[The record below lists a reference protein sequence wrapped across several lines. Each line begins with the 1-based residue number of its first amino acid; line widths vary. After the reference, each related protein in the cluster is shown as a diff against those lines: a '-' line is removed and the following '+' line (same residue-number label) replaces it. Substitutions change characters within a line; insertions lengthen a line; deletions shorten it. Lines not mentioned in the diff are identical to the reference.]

1 MDKVME
7 IVIVWGKYVGV
18 ELIPLAPCSSTY
30 SSSGIWCVDMSKYGW
45 MVCVVLLSASIA
57 IQEGYGLCT
66 FPTALSISF
75 LVCVGAAVSLFEY
88 SLYWNI

>member
-45 MVCVVLLSASIA
+45 MVCGTTKRIHCYSGRIRTVHFPNDAFYLFPC
-57 IQEGYGLCT
+57 LCWCSSE
-66 FPTALSISF
+66 P
-75 LVCVGAAVSLFEY
+75 V
-88 SLYWNI
+88 